1 MSDVVPEAS
10 DAFTQLM
17 ASLDTAMSVVTTQ
30 AGGERAGCL
39 VGFQAQCSIEP
50 NRYVVWLSK
59 ANHTYRVALRAGHLA
74 VHFLTEDDRDLAELF
89 GSVSGDDVDKLAR
102 CEWTAGAGDVPVLAR
117 CPNHFVARRIAIL
130 DEGSDHVC
138 VVVEPVEV
146 RSAGPF
152 RPLRLSQVA
161 DIEPGH
167 GNEERPHPPTER
179 SA

>member
-1 MSDVVPEAS
+1 MTAET
-10 DAFTQLM
+10 DAFDELM

-39 VGFQAQCSIEP
+39 IGFQAQCSIEP
-50 NRYVVWLSK
+50 HRYVVWLSK
-59 ANHTYRVALRAGHLA
+59 ANHTYRVALRAQHLA
-74 VHFLTEDDRDLAELF
+74 VHFLTDDDHDLAELF
-89 GSVSGDDVDKLAR
+89 GGASGDDLDKFTRCDWTPGVD
-102 CEWTAGAGDVPVLAR
+102 GVPVLDR
-117 CPNHFVARRIAIL
+117 CPNHLLARKVAVL

-146 RSAGPF
+146 RSVGPF
-152 RPLRLSQVA
+152 RPLRLSQVG

-167 GNEERPHPPTER
+167 GNEERPNPPTER